1 MTDHTS
7 LLDRPLQGRKLAWI
21 VVLAATI
28 IALDLV
34 VKRLVTDALGPEAD
48 SHEWWLAGNVVG
60 LEYTRN
66 SGAAFGIFQGNAEL
80 LAALSIVISL
90 GLTWLML
97 VEISRPLWSVL
108 AAGLLLGGS
117 IANQIS
123 RLGDGY
129 VTDYFAVGPWPR
141 FNVADSAITTG
152 VAIFFVALL
161 FQPSESST
169 PQASAD
175 ATSTVQPSQ
184 EGNIQRD
191 RHA

>member
-175 ATSTVQPSQ
+175 ATSTVKPSQ
-184 EGNIQRD
+184 EGDIQRD

>member
-7 LLDRPLQGRKLAWI
+7 LLDRPLRGRKLAWI

-66 SGAAFGIFQGNAEL
+66 SGAAFGIFQDNAEL
-80 LAALSIVISL
+80 LATLSIVISL

-97 VEISRPLWSVL
+97 VEISKPLWSVL

-123 RLGDGY
+123 RIGDGY

-141 FNVADSAITTG
+141 FNVADSAITIG
-152 VAIFFVALL
+152 MAIFFVALL

-175 ATSTVQPSQ
+175 ATSTDQPSQ

>member
-1 MTDHTS
+1 MTDHAS
-7 LLDRPLQGRKLAWI
+7 QFNRPSWGRKLAWV
-21 VVLAATI
+21 VVLAATM

-34 VKRLVTDALGPEAD
+34 VNWLVTNALGPGAET
-48 SHEWWLAGNVVG
+48 HEWWLAGNVVG
-60 LEYTRN
+60 MEYTRN

-90 GLTWLML
+90 GLTWLMM
-97 VEISRPLWSVL
+97 VEVSGPLWSIM

-129 VTDYFAVGPWPR
+129 VTDYFAVGLWPR
-141 FNVADSAITTG
+141 FNVADSAITVG

-161 FQPSESST
+161 FQPDASST
-169 PQASAD
+169 QQASPD
-175 ATSTVQPSQ
+175 ATSTRQPPQ

>member
-34 VKRLVTDALGPEAD
+34 VQRLVTNALGPEAD

-152 VAIFFVALL
+152 VAIFFVVLL

-184 EGNIQRD
+184 EGDIQRD